1 MKVDGKII
9 EDEKEMAQV
18 LNNKFRSVFVK
29 DNEYEGEG
37 GVQGGYQGTKM
48 EDIAFDREEIKT
60 RLQSLDT
67 NKAMGPDQMSGWV
80 LKSCAEELSWPIF
93 WLIKKSLEEGY
104 VPRKWKEAQIVAIH
118 KGGSK
123 EIPLNYRPVSLLCIL
138 IKVLEGI
145 VRDRWLKFLEEREIL
160 SSKQFGFRKGR
171 SCITNLLSFY
181 SRVIDV
187 VDKKGGWVDCVYLD
201 LKKAFDKV
209 SHKRL
214 IWKMENCGGLGDK
227 LIRWMKSYLS
237 ERKMK
242 TVIRGVSSEW
252 AEVESG
258 VPQGSVLAPL
268 MFLIYVNDLPV
279 GVKSYIN
286 LFADDAKIMSQV
298 KTPEDCLT
306 LQQDLDIIHDWSSKW
321 LMEFNADKCHVL
333 EMGRS
338 IHRPHAI
345 YNLGG
350 TNLMNAEKEKD
361 LGVII
366 QNNLS
371 PEGHINK
378 IVGEGLA
385 IVANIRTTFTH
396 LNEALVRK
404 VIESILR
411 PKLEYAQVVWA
422 PHLKKHIQKVERV
435 QRAATKLVPA
445 LHDLDYQ
452 ERLNMLNLPPLV
464 ERRRRGDMI
473 QLFKCVNEIDKI
485 DRDDFVE
492 FDMTKRTRD
501 SHDLKLRIPGC
512 TTDVGKFSFPARSI
526 PDWNRLPESVVRAR
540 NIHSF
545 KEKYDKWIQ
554 ASGTPRA

>member
-1 MKVDGKII
+1 
-9 EDEKEMAQV
+9 
-18 LNNKFRSVFVK
+18 
-29 DNEYEGEG
+29 
-37 GVQGGYQGTKM
+37 
-48 EDIAFDREEIKT
+48 
-60 RLQSLDT
+60 
-67 NKAMGPDQMSGWV
+67 
-80 LKSCAEELSWPIF
+80 
-93 WLIKKSLEEGY
+93 
-104 VPRKWKEAQIVAIH
+104 
-118 KGGSK
+118 
-123 EIPLNYRPVSLLCIL
+123 
-138 IKVLEGI
+138 
-145 VRDRWLKFLEEREIL
+145 
-160 SSKQFGFRKGR
+160 
-171 SCITNLLSFY
+171 
-181 SRVIDV
+181 
-187 VDKKGGWVDCVYLD
+187 
-201 LKKAFDKV
+201 
-209 SHKRL
+209 
-214 IWKMENCGGLGDK
+214 MENCGGLGDK

-286 LFADDAKIMSQV
+286 LFADDAKIMRQV

-306 LQQDLDIIHDWSSKW
+306 LQRDLDIIHDWSSKW
-321 LMEFNADKCHVL
+321 LMEFNSDKCHVL

-452 ERLNMLNLPPLV
+452 ERLSMLNLPPLV